1 MNNLRTSGEYERLML
16 GVLVICGLGCASAVF
31 PWLEVLVGQVLV
43 VLAVAGLLL
52 AAIWWAQRWL
62 RECREDRADIAYV
75 NAVLTG
81 RARADQPLTDDVPVG
96 GDR

>member
-1 MNNLRTSGEYERLML
+1 MNGLRTSGEYERLMI
-16 GVLVICGLGCASAVF
+16 GVFVICGLGCASAVF

-43 VLAVAGLLL
+43 VLAVADLLL

-62 RECREDRADIAYV
+62 REYREDRADIAHV
-75 NAVLTG
+75 NAVLT
-81 RARADQPLTDDVPVG
+81 ARALAERSRADDVPVG